1 MSTSSKITFSVF
13 KYTEKPKVKTKTQK
27 PSPSHMPLFKPNK
40 AVVISSKAHHTTK
53 PSRKCEHFYINHS
66 DQSKGGNSK
75 KEKQTKFHQQH
86 LS

>member
-1 MSTSSKITFSVF
+1 MSTNSKMTFSVF

-53 PSRKCEHFYINHS
+53 PSRK
-66 DQSKGGNSK
+66 
-75 KEKQTKFHQQH
+75 
-86 LS
+86 